1 MDSPPARGGNAQAS
15 VTNRGGDRPHTRHGH
30 YGGADAGIH
39 HECGARHGTL
49 RILPCRPTLKRAN
62 PICGGD
68 LPKDERQVADRVA
81 QAQHAPR
88 KFTSIGDK
96 PLAINYSDCGD
107 GPQSE
112 YPLSSRL

>member
-1 MDSPPARGGNAQAS
+1 MWGETWHALHSSMP
-15 VTNRGGDRPHTRHGH
+15 
-30 YGGADAGIH
+30 ADASSAG
-39 HECGARHGTL
+39 
-49 RILPCRPTLKRAN
+49 